1 MGCKFSITDMKR
13 QQFTQIFLGL
23 VVLFLIWLAWPGT
36 KSSDDPS
43 NPSKTETRANRKQ
56 SSLELPGVG
65 RDTRQRRPRD
75 PNSAVEDGGIDRI
88 LTNEA
93 LDDDDAARMLREIAE
108 DQGMPSSVRKDA
120 LEHGVLL
127 NLDLDVF
134 APMAAD
140 PELPEEMAETLLD
153 AVRNHGDDLPLQL
166 RAYMDFLNH
175 PSPEIHENAK
185 DTLAHL
191 LEDDEGKA
199 NAKSLINMAAVK
211 LAELEAAKLTELED
225 E

>member
-1 MGCKFSITDMKR
+1 MRGKFSTTDMKR
-13 QQFTQIFLGL
+13 QQLTQVLLGL
-23 VVLFLIWLAWPGT
+23 VVLVLIWLAWPGT
-36 KSSDDPS
+36 KSADDPS
-43 NPSKTETRANRKQ
+43 NPSKTETRANHKQ
-56 SSLELPGVG
+56 SSLDSPGMR
-65 RDTRQRRPRD
+65 RDTRQRRLRN

-108 DQGMPSSVRKDA
+108 DQGVPSSVRKDA

-140 PELPEEMAETLLD
+140 PELPEEMAEALLD

-166 RAYMDFLNH
+166 RAYIDFLNH
-175 PSPEIHENAK
+175 PSPEIREDAK
-185 DTLAHL
+185 DTLAFL
-191 LEDDEGKA
+191 LEDDLGEDDIETLTKKA
-199 NAKSLINMAAVK
+199 DEKI
-211 LAELEAAKLTELED
+211 AELEAEKFER
-225 E
+225 

>member
-1 MGCKFSITDMKR
+1 MRGKFSTTDMKR
-13 QQFTQIFLGL
+13 QQLTQVLLGL
-23 VVLFLIWLAWPGT
+23 VVLVLIWLAWPGT
-36 KSSDDPS
+36 KSSDDSS
-43 NPSKTETRANRKQ
+43 NPSKTEARANHKQ
-56 SSLELPGVG
+56 SSLESPGMG
-65 RDTRQRRPRD
+65 RDTRQRRPRN

-108 DQGMPSSVRKDA
+108 DQGVPSSVRKDA

-140 PELPEEMAETLLD
+140 PELPEEMAEALLD

-166 RAYMDFLNH
+166 RAYIDFLNH
-175 PSPEIHENAK
+175 PSPEIHENAMG
-185 DTLAHL
+185 TLRHL
-191 LEDDEGKA
+191 LKDDLGADDVETLKKKA
-199 NAKSLINMAAVK
+199 AAE
-211 LAELEAAKLTELED
+211 LAEHEAEKLKD